1 MNDKTLAVMNNLLSA
16 RLREAAA
23 ALRVSRSIETLG
35 GMIDALLADMEFS
48 RAHETGDYRAT
59 DRQQAEIARECAQ
72 LGVTAE
78 DVMQVCHAC
87 EDIDTY
93 VDALYIRCVHDAWAR
108 GVRRPEDLHVHE
120 AMALIKV
127 CVDHAWTFECAP
139 DQGQD
144 RAAPAQSA

>member
-1 MNDKTLAVMNNLLSA
+1 MNNETLAVMDNLLSA
-16 RLREAAA
+16 RLREAGT
-23 ALRVSRSIETLG
+23 ALRVSRSDETLL

-48 RAHETGDYRAT
+48 HAHETGDYRAT

-93 VDALYIRCVHDAWAR
+93 VDAPYIRCVHDAWAP
-108 GVRRPEDLHVHE
+108 RR
-120 AMALIKV
+120 
-127 CVDHAWTFECAP
+127 
-139 DQGQD
+139 
-144 RAAPAQSA
+144 APAGGPPRPRGDGAHQGLCGPRLDV